1 MTSTRTSILLIDDHT
16 ILREGYQR
24 LLESEGFNV
33 VGQADNAHDGYKAY
47 VELQPDVCVVDLTM
61 PGKSGLECI
70 NRICLHNKA
79 ARILVCSMHEETTLV
94 MRAME
99 LGAIGY
105 ITKSC
110 SSQVFIDAV
119 KSVAAKNHYLTP
131 DIAYSIAMEKHLKT
145 DQKLR
150 ALSHQEF
157 AIFNM
162 LAKGMTTEEMS
173 KSLSLSPKT
182 VSNYKTN
189 MMRKLD
195 TTKLVD
201 IIFLAQEIGLITSP
215 AHQINVDAID

>member
-1 MTSTRTSILLIDDHT
+1 MTTPRTSILLIDDHA

-24 LLESEGFNV
+24 LLESAGFDV
-33 VGQADNAHDGYKAY
+33 IGQAESADEGYKAF
-47 VELQPDVCVVDLTM
+47 VKLQPDVCIVDLTM

-70 NRICLHNKA
+70 NRICLQNKN
-79 ARILVCSMHEETTLV
+79 ARILVCSMHEETTLA

-110 SSQVFIDAV
+110 SSDIFIDAV
-119 KSVAAKNHYLTP
+119 KSVADKNHYLTP

-145 DQKLR
+145 DQKIR

-162 LAKGMTTEEMS
+162 LAKGMSIEEMS

-201 IIFLAQEIGLITSP
+201 IIFLAQKIGLITSP
-215 AHQINVDAID
+215 NH

>member
-1 MTSTRTSILLIDDHT
+1 MIASRISILLIDDHT

-24 LLESEGFNV
+24 LLESAGFDV
-33 VGQADNAHDGYKAY
+33 VGQADTADEGYKAF
-47 VELQPDVCVVDLTM
+47 VKLQPDVCIVDLTM

-70 NRICLHNKA
+70 HRICLHSKN
-79 ARILVCSMHEETTLV
+79 ARVLVCSMHDETTLA

-110 SSQVFIDAV
+110 SADVFIDAV
-119 KSVAAKNHYLTP
+119 KSVANKNHYLAP

-162 LAKGMTTEEMS
+162 LAKGMSIEEMS
-173 KSLSLSPKT
+173 KGLSLSPKT

-201 IIFLAQEIGLITSP
+201 IIFLAQKIGLITSP
-215 AHQINVDAID
+215 NQ